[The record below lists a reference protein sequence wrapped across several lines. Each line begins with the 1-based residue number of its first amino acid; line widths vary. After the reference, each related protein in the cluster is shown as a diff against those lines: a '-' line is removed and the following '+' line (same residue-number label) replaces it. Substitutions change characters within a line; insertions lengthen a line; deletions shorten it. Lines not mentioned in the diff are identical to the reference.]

1 MMCRNIQG
9 EMTKHRKRSTLQKQS
24 GEKLGQLERRRL
36 LIIHGVGDFN
46 AETITAE
53 VQTLAGK
60 YGIAPS
66 DVSAFNW
73 DREVGGPFKGFNM
86 DLAILAELG
95 GGLLNLANLGF
106 LQTSRSYC
114 GIPQWYLRL
123 QNWLFACGQIAFSFF
138 IFLLP
143 YVVLNTH
150 YKKGFLAVI
159 TVLSA
164 SVILGASFS
173 LSLKGMIVSVRRLV
187 VTILWP
193 VFHFFAVPVGF
204 GLIALV
210 VLILSVR
217 LFNTI
222 EGPGNEFLYML
233 LYIAIRL
240 GSVVAAFAVMWA
252 VAKVANPL
260 LKVLSDVARYIGI
273 GEHRRKLQTLLT
285 QRLQREVDECDRLV
299 ILAHSLG
306 SVIAVDTMLRSP
318 QVLAPLKQ
326 LDFVTMGSPLRRLF
340 HGFFPEIYSS
350 VDAINL
356 DLRNNINRFGWVNI
370 YRPLDFIGAHLSA
383 NPESTILEFNTHELF
398 KNHTNY
404 WSDPVVATLIVKGLD
419 HVKRSEPDSSTIT
432 VANVSN
438 WPNELCAESYAGFGI
453 AGLWSQ
459 RCHIFMGVFLLWI
472 VWQIFLMIA
481 GLYKAG
487 RQWFST
493 EMIRSQA
500 HDDGWVST
508 VFLNLFVGGMC
519 IAGLVVIT
527 RFAYKK
533 IWREWL
539 GAYSASLL
547 GCIKE
552 ARESPLMRYTPPVQP
567 LQSGS
572 D

>member
-1 MMCRNIQG
+1 
-9 EMTKHRKRSTLQKQS
+9 
-24 GEKLGQLERRRL
+24 
-36 LIIHGVGDFN
+36 
-46 AETITAE
+46 
-53 VQTLAGK
+53 
-60 YGIAPS
+60 
-66 DVSAFNW
+66 
-73 DREVGGPFKGFNM
+73 
-86 DLAILAELG
+86 
-95 GGLLNLANLGF
+95 
-106 LQTSRSYC
+106 
-114 GIPQWYLRL
+114 
-123 QNWLFACGQIAFSFF
+123 
-138 IFLLP
+138 
-143 YVVLNTH
+143 
-150 YKKGFLAVI
+150 
-159 TVLSA
+159 
-164 SVILGASFS
+164 
-173 LSLKGMIVSVRRLV
+173 
-187 VTILWP
+187 
-193 VFHFFAVPVGF
+193 
-204 GLIALV
+204 V
-210 VLILSVR
+210 VLILSVT

-222 EGPGNEFLYML
+222 EGQIDNEFLDAL

-240 GSVVAAFAVMWA
+240 GSVVAAIAVMWA

-285 QRLQREVDECDRLV
+285 ERLQREVAECDRLV

-383 NPESTILEFNTHELF
+383 NPESTILEFNTHEPF

-419 HVKRSEPDSSTIT
+419 QVKRSKPDSSTIT

-438 WPNELCAESYAGFGI
+438 WPNELCAESYTGFGI
-453 AGLWSQ
+453 AGLWS
-459 RCHIFMGVFLLWI
+459 RRRPIFMGVFLLWI
-472 VWQIFLMIA
+472 IWQIFLMIA
-481 GLYKAG
+481 G
-487 RQWFST
+487 RQWFSP
-493 EMIRSQA
+493 EIIRSQA

-508 VFLNLFVGGMC
+508 IFLNLFVGGMC
-519 IAGLVVIT
+519 IAGLVVIS

-552 ARESPLMRYTPPVQP
+552 ARESPLMLYAPQARPDGRDGNWKAGSEEP
-567 LQSGS
+567 LK
-572 D
+572 